1 MAQRLFTRAV
11 LALLLPSCAGVAAF
25 STPTAA
31 DPSRPAMP
39 AQACEKTADG
49 FGTFFETFVTD
60 PALREAYSAPTVHRP
75 AEPFR
80 VALVDSRWVF
90 DEPEKD
96 ASDLVRIKLDLVAD
110 GERMRADFIKAEFS
124 ADDEVIRTLGA
135 PQAYLFEYRQH
146 CWQLVQ
152 HLR

>member
-60 PALREAYSAPTVHRP
+60 PALRAASSVHHPGVSVQLAAAGYTCRRSAC
-75 AEPFR
+75 
-80 VALVDSRWVF
+80 D
-90 DEPEKD
+90 
-96 ASDLVRIKLDLVAD
+96 
-110 GERMRADFIKAEFS
+110 
-124 ADDEVIRTLGA
+124 
-135 PQAYLFEYRQH
+135 
-146 CWQLVQ
+146 
-152 HLR
+152 